1 MGDVQQSLSLFYM
14 RKGTPGRRGRP
25 DHRKTASPDNRRAL
39 AEELPKHFSG
49 MVGHKVPQMGV
60 LLITCPATGKRFSR
74 LPDYEAAT
82 WCPHC
87 KKLHRWRPAEARWVE
102 ALPPGDWIENQ

>member
-1 MGDVQQSLSLFYM
+1 
-14 RKGTPGRRGRP
+14 
-25 DHRKTASPDNRRAL
+25 
-39 AEELPKHFSG
+39 
-49 MVGHKVPQMGV
+49 MGV
-60 LLITCPATGKRFSR
+60 LLITCPATGKRFSTGLNIDQDEVAR

-82 WCPHC
+82 CPHC